1 MTKMVLVSFLALL
14 LNALPANAQQ
24 FAIPKTSAKDFKY
37 FPSAASSFE
46 IGSAQGGEKFAII
59 DVKKVQED
67 AWKVLIHSPTNKV
80 PIKKDDQIVLTATVN
95 VFGERTDEGNLGLY
109 GENVGDTE
117 KVFLGDTIYPTSKL
131 RTYRKHYTAPR
142 DIAVGDFRMSLHM
155 GAKLQ
160 TLELHDI
167 STEVY
172 PPDFDIKKIKQDKLN
187 WSGRAFDADWR
198 IEALHRIEKLRKQ
211 NVGIVVRD
219 ADNKAISGATVTI
232 KQKRHKFLFGV
243 YPGREMLKDSVNGEN
258 YRRILKENY
267 NLITVPAYLADW
279 GWRDESVRKQY
290 FEIADWAKANDF
302 YTRGHLLVYPGWA
315 VTPSEWFKIP
325 KPELLKKLN
334 AHIPR
339 ATRAFASRGVQD
351 WDVANELRYNEE
363 FMEEIGGIEVAADWF
378 KLARE
383 VNSKG
388 KLFLSETSI
397 LTNRGETETEQAAF
411 ERHHKILVDAGAPID
426 GICLQGHFSTGMT
439 APVRLLE
446 IIDRMTKMGDL
457 MVTEFDLDNSEK
469 NSQADYLRDFYTVC
483 FSHPK
488 VLGVNQWGFWEA
500 DMWKPRGHLIDKNW
514 NETASFK
521 AYRNLVRKAWWTDEE
536 GSTDD
541 NGLFETRA
549 FKGIQTVAVTHDGYT
564 WTGEVE
570 LGDEELKLDV
580 VVP

>member
-1 MTKMVLVSFLALL
+1 
-14 LNALPANAQQ
+14 
-24 FAIPKTSAKDFKY
+24 
-37 FPSAASSFE
+37 
-46 IGSAQGGEKFAII
+46 
-59 DVKKVQED
+59 
-67 AWKVLIHSPTNKV
+67 
-80 PIKKDDQIVLTATVN
+80 
-95 VFGERTDEGNLGLY
+95 
-109 GENVGDTE
+109 
-117 KVFLGDTIYPTSKL
+117 
-131 RTYRKHYTAPR
+131 
-142 DIAVGDFRMSLHM
+142 
-155 GAKLQ
+155 
-160 TLELHDI
+160 
-167 STEVY
+167 
-172 PPDFDIKKIKQDKLN
+172 
-187 WSGRAFDADWR
+187 
-198 IEALHRIEKLRKQ
+198 
-211 NVGIVVRD
+211 
-219 ADNKAISGATVTI
+219 
-232 KQKRHKFLFGV
+232 
-243 YPGREMLKDSVNGEN
+243 
-258 YRRILKENY
+258 
-267 NLITVPAYLADW
+267 
-279 GWRDESVRKQY
+279 
-290 FEIADWAKANDF
+290 
-302 YTRGHLLVYPGWA
+302 
-315 VTPSEWFKIP
+315 
-325 KPELLKKLN
+325 
-334 AHIPR
+334 
-339 ATRAFASRGVQD
+339 
-351 WDVANELRYNEE
+351 
-363 FMEEIGGIEVAADWF
+363 MEEIGGIEVAADWF

-383 VNSKG
+383 VNPKG